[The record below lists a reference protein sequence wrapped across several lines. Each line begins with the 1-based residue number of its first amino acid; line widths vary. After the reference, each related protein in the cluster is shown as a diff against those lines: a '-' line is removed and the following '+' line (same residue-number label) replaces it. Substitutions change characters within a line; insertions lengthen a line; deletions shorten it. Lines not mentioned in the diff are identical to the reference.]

1 MSKAVRRNVK
11 KIVEKINH
19 ASKLRTDIPAQMAVG
34 KFIRNSLKL
43 FRIKSNLINE
53 F

>member
-19 ASKLRTDIPAQMAVG
+19 TSKLRTDIPAQMAVG
-34 KFIRNSLKL
+34 KFVRNQQIQICKIMSSL
-43 FRIKSNLINE
+43 IY
-53 F
+53 